1 MKKTLI
7 ILLSAVL
14 MAGLLTSCKKK
25 KGDPPALPIEESMII
40 DFSNF
45 EIGKKSVDLFYSDKG
60 VENSNWE
67 FAATVA
73 GYWRAILTST
83 LIVPV
88 SAFKLAV
95 DQTPEWIEEDTWEWN
110 YSASVFSVTYK
121 ARLVGQIRA
130 SDVLWT
136 MYVTREGNGG
146 YPEFVWFEGTSA
158 LDGNSGQWTL
168 NHSYTYQESVLQ
180 IDWTSSGNSV
190 GTVKY
195 TYVRTLNDNRET
207 DTFNGSYIEY
217 GKTSNTLDAYY
228 SIHYYSKDYLTFWDV
243 DVEWSTVSYN
253 GRVQCS
259 PRFVD
264 SDWHCWN
271 SQLVN
276 VTCE

>member
-1 MKKTLI
+1 MKKILI
-7 ILLSAVL
+7 LILSAIL

-25 KGDPPALPIEESMII
+25 KGDPPVLPDEESMII

-45 EIGKKSVDLFYSDKG
+45 EIGKSADFLALEKG

-73 GYWRAILTST
+73 GYWKAILTGT

-95 DQTPEWIEEDTWEWN
+95 DQSPEWIEENTWEWN
-110 YSASVFSVTYK
+110 YSASVLSVTYN

-130 SDVLWT
+130 SDVKWT
-136 MYVTREGNGG
+136 MYISRTGTGE
-146 YPEFVWFEGTSA
+146 YPEFVWFEGTSD
-158 LDGNSGQWTL
+158 LSGNSGQWIL
-168 NHSYTYQESVLQ
+168 NHSYTYQESLLQ
-180 IDWTSSGNSV
+180 IDWTKTGDSM

-195 TYVRTLNDNRET
+195 EYVRSLNDNRET

-217 GKTSNTLDAYY
+217 GVTSSTLDGYY
-228 SIHYYSKDYLTFWDV
+228 SIHYYSSTYQTFWDV
-243 DVEWSTVSYN
+243 DVEWSTVNYN
-253 GRVQCS
+253 GRVMCS
-259 PRFVD
+259 PWFGD

-276 VTCE
+276 ITCE

>member
-7 ILLSAVL
+7 LLLSALL

-25 KGDPPALPIEESMII
+25 KGDPPVLPIEESMII

-45 EIGKKSVDLFYSDKG
+45 EIGKKSADLFYSDKG

-67 FAATVA
+67 FAAIVA
-73 GYWRAILTST
+73 GYWRAILTGT

-95 DQTPEWIEEDTWEWN
+95 DHTPEWIEEDTWEWN
-110 YSASVFSVTYK
+110 YSASVFSVIYK

-136 MYVTREGNGG
+136 MYVTREGTGG

-158 LDGNSGQWTL
+158 LDGNSGQWIL
-168 NHSYTYQESVLQ
+168 NHSYTYQEPVLQ

-190 GTVKY
+190 GTIKY

-207 DTFNGSYIEY
+207 DTFSGSYIEY

-228 SIHYYSKDYLTFWDV
+228 SIHYYSANYLTFWDV

-259 PRFVD
+259 PWFGD
-264 SDWHCWN
+264 SDLHCWN

>member
-7 ILLSAVL
+7 ILLSFVL
-14 MAGLLTSCKKK
+14 IAGLLTSCKKK
-25 KGDPPALPIEESMII
+25 KGDPPVLPDEESMII

-45 EIGKKSVDLFYSDKG
+45 EIGKSVDFLALEKG

-73 GYWRAILTST
+73 GYWKAILTGT

-88 SAFKLAV
+88 SAFKLAI
-95 DQTPEWIEEDTWEWN
+95 DQSPEWIEENTWEWN
-110 YSASVFSVTYK
+110 YSASVLTVTYN

-130 SDVLWT
+130 SDVKWT
-136 MYVTREGNGG
+136 MYISREGTGA
-146 YPEFVWFEGTSA
+146 YAEFVWFEGTSD
-158 LDGNSGQWTL
+158 LNGNSGQWIL
-168 NHSYTYQESVLQ
+168 NHSYTYQESLLQ
-180 IDWTSSGNSV
+180 IDWTKTGDSM

-195 TYVRTLNDNRET
+195 TYIRTLNDNRET

-217 GKTSNTLDAYY
+217 GVTSSALDGYY
-228 SIHYYSKDYLTFWDV
+228 SIHYYSSTYQTFWDV
-243 DVEWSTVSYN
+243 DVEWSTDNYN
-253 GRVQCS
+253 GRVMCL
-259 PRFVD
+259 PWFGD

-276 VTCE
+276 ITCE

>member
-7 ILLSAVL
+7 LLLSAVL

-25 KGDPPALPIEESMII
+25 KGDPPVLPDEASMII

-45 EIGKKSVDLFYSDKG
+45 ETGKSADLLTPEKG
-60 VENSNWE
+60 TEDDNWD

-73 GYWRAILTST
+73 GYWRAILTGT

-88 SAFKLAV
+88 TAFKLAI
-95 DQTPEWIEEDTWEWN
+95 DQTPVWLEENTWEWN

-136 MYVTREGNGG
+136 MYITKEGTGG
-146 YPEFVWFEGTSA
+146 FPEFVWFEGNSA
-158 LDGNSGQWTL
+158 LDGNS
-168 NHSYTYQESVLQ
+168 YTYQEPLLQ

-217 GKTSNTLDAYY
+217 GKTSNTLDGYY
-228 SIHYYSKDYLTFWDV
+228 SIHYYSSSFQTFWDV
-243 DVEWSTVSYN
+243 DVEWSTVSHN
-253 GRVQCS
+253 GRVMCS
-259 PRFVD
+259 PRFGD